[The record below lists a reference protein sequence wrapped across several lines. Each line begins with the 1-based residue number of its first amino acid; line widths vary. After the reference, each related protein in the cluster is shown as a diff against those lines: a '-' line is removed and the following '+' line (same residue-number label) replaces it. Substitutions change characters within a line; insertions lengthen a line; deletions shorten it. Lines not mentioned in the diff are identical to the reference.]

1 MAGIAIELT
10 QNIEKETR
18 GREKILENLKS
29 SLTIQRKQLDI
40 QKLQNRL
47 QLTKEQQQTQK
58 ETSEA
63 LLKNFEFQVKF
74 LEAGSKAR
82 EEQVQFEI
90 QLLQITR
97 ERARI
102 EQDTVT

>member
-1 MAGIAIELT
+1 MIQNKLNFLKNRTKALKAVAGIAIELT

-63 LLKNFEFQVKF
+63 LFKKL
-74 LEAGSKAR
+74 
-82 EEQVQFEI
+82 
-90 QLLQITR
+90 
-97 ERARI
+97 
-102 EQDTVT
+102 